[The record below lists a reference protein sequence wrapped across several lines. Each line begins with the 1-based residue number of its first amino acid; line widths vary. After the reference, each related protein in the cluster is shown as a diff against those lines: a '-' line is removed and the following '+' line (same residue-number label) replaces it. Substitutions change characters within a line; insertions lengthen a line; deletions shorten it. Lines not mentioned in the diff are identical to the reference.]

1 MSYLTI
7 GHLYTALH
15 AACASGVARVI
26 EANGENVAYADLG
39 YDERLQ
45 ALDDGEIDLLVSAWF
60 PRDEAVLSHGHE
72 VIGSLYHPELNFSA
86 LKKAGKG
93 NRRWD
98 AGEFSSLVMTADAR
112 PFVENAFIRQPDLK
126 VLPLDIV
133 ATEEILPR
141 LQQDEANGKCPL
153 VAVWQ
158 PHAVFHTDML
168 ENLSDGDLLDGQ
180 TQTARLVLRKGLRDE
195 VDEDMIDEL
204 SIMMLSNK
212 VMSALDHAVSIEGM
226 GPEEAAESW
235 QRGRLIPR

>member
-1 MSYLTI
+1 MSYLTV

-26 EANGENVAYADLG
+26 EANGEDVAYADLG
-39 YDERLQ
+39 NEERLQ
-45 ALDDGEIDLLVSAWF
+45 ALDEGEIDILVSAWF
-60 PRDEAVLSHGHE
+60 PQDEDILKHGHE

-86 LKKAGKG
+86 LTSAGKG
-93 NRRWD
+93 QGWT
-98 AGEFSSLVMTADAR
+98 AGDFSSLVTTAEAR
-112 PFVENAFIRQPDLK
+112 PFVERVLERRADLK
-126 VLPLDIV
+126 ELPFEVV
-133 ATEEILPR
+133 ATENVLSR
-141 LQQDEANGKCPL
+141 LKQDEEAGKCPL

-168 ENLSDGDLLDGQ
+168 DSLPDGDLLDGQ
-180 TQTARLVLRKGLRDE
+180 VQTARLVLRKGFRDE
-195 VDEDMIDEL
+195 VDEDLIDEL

-212 VMSALDHAVSIEGM
+212 VMSALDHAVSVDGM

>member
-26 EANGENVAYADLG
+26 EANGEAVAYADLG
-39 YDERLQ
+39 PDERLQ
-45 ALDDGEIDLLVSAWF
+45 ALDDGEIDILVSAWF
-60 PRDEAVLSHGHE
+60 PQDDAILARGHE

-93 NRRWD
+93 
-98 AGEFSSLVMTADAR
+98 AGWKVGDFTSLLMTEDAR
-112 PFVENAFIRQPDLK
+112 PYVEKMSERYPGLKDLSHD
-126 VLPLDIV
+126 VVTVEDV
-133 ATEEILPR
+133 MPR
-141 LQQDEANGKCPL
+141 LQQAETAGECPL
-153 VAVWQ
+153 VAIWQ
-158 PHAVFHTDML
+158 PHAIFHTDML
-168 ENLSDGDLLDGQ
+168 EILPDGDLLSGQ
-180 TQTARLVLRKGLRDE
+180 VQTARLVLRKGLRDE
-195 VDEDMIDEL
+195 VDEDMLDEL

-212 VMSALDHAVSIEGM
+212 VMSALDHAVSIDGM